1 MESQEIIF
9 KDLAEGVEGLNKYF
23 NGSIVEKKVIKSFIK
38 KNKFVQIP
46 YETKR
51 NLYSMFD
58 PSQKVSAEVIAKQ
71 VELYVELLNES
82 NDKFDVVTEFP
93 AFHEF
98 ISSLYLQ
105 DISRIGNDRLYVLL
119 SYLKKINPNKITP
132 EIEEFVRGIPSLY
145 NRNVDSLSNRR
156 LSILIGQI
164 KNENYDDLAPEI
176 QNFVVALFRRCAT
189 KTETSDNNN
198 DRFKTSYWF
207 KDNIQ
212 NYFSQFNKAF
222 FGLGLYENSF
232 MDEPTKKLRF
242 KYLAKYADMQ
252 YEFIKRLKGI
262 ADYNNVS
269 VARVL
274 YRSGNNSVYTYA
286 SECARKIGLDRFPEY
301 DRNDCAYSNFYLA
314 EPREYKTSVTGKM
327 TNLFA
332 GMIASKLKQ
341 ASEGKDSKQIAQKL
355 SEFISTRKMNDDLVR
370 ILAKTKD
377 EEDFRKVFFEYGKWL
392 VDLVHLDDITRKSVK
407 EIIDPESEILAEEKK
422 YMSGRSFATPVQTP
436 RVEQPAPMH
445 ISSNGLE
452 NGSENAGDSRTEQ
465 KFKPSK
471 PYEQLSLFDLRQFK
485 QKGEE

>member
-9 KDLAEGVEGLNKYF
+9 KDLAEGIEGLNQYF
-23 NGSIVEKKVIKSFIK
+23 NGSIIEKKVIKSFIK

-51 NLYSMFD
+51 NLYRMFD
-58 PSQKVSAEVIAKQ
+58 PSQKVSAEVISKQ

-119 SYLKKINPNKITP
+119 NNLKKIKPNKITP
-132 EIEEFVRGIPSLY
+132 EIEEFVNRIPTLY
-145 NRNVDSLSNRR
+145 NRNVDNMSNRR

-164 KNENYDDLAPEI
+164 KNEEFDNLAPEI
-176 QNFVVALFRRCAT
+176 QSFVIALFRRCAT

-232 MDEPTKKLRF
+232 MDEPTKKIRF
-242 KYLAKYADMQ
+242 KYLSKYADLQ
-252 YEFIKRLKGI
+252 YEFIKKLESI
-262 ADYNNVS
+262 ADYNNMS

-274 YRSGNNSVYTYA
+274 YRNGDTSVYNYA
-286 SECARKIGLDRFPEY
+286 SECARDLGIGRFSEY
-301 DRNDCAYSNFYLA
+301 DRNDSAYYNFYLV
-314 EPREYKTSVTGKM
+314 EPREYKTSVTSKM
-327 TNLFA
+327 TGLFSS
-332 GMIASKLKQ
+332 MIASKLKK
-341 ASEGKDSKQIAQKL
+341 ASEGRDSEIMAQKL
-355 SEFISTRKMNDDLVR
+355 SEFISTRKMNDDL
-370 ILAKTKD
+370 IGIMTKTKD
-377 EEDFRKVFFEYGKWL
+377 EQDFRKIFLDYGTWL
-392 VDLVHLDDITRKSVK
+392 VNLVHLDDISRKSVK
-407 EIIDPESEILAEEKK
+407 ELIDPENEIFDEEKK
-422 YMSGRSFATPVQTP
+422 FADEIESRISVQSIIEDKNHDET
-436 RVEQPAPMH
+436 V
-445 ISSNGLE
+445 SSSSSIK
-452 NGSENAGDSRTEQ
+452 SEY
-465 KFKPSK
+465 KFESAK
-471 PYEQLSLFDLRQFK
+471 PYEQLSVFDLHPVK